1 MDEQSLHTDT
11 VHDWITGYLTNSLTP
26 EEMQSFQEWLN
37 ASEENRKYF
46 SDIQEVWIAASNE
59 ADDVHSFN
67 KDRAYQLFL
76 RRTGETTQQGINKR
90 KAFQLRPWMYAAAMT
105 IIVFICGTIA
115 FQTGKSVIR
124 KYGDIAYTKP
134 YSVPTESMLEE
145 LNDAPN
151 LIILDENASHIL
163 SLMTA
168 RQREWL
174 SVENITAIYT
184 LKYNRVIIGF
194 LYIANGKQR
203 PLTPDESKYLQK
215 ICYYFSYALRNANLY
230 QNAYRASI
238 TDELT
243 SLYNRKHAFEC
254 IDNVCQHQKPST
266 LIVLDI
272 DDFKLY
278 NELYG
283 AQEGDNLIHRFAQII
298 LQEITSGDIGFRFGA
313 DEFIILKEGTDVEEA
328 KDYCKRIVNGIVEVS
343 PANTVWDISVSCG
356 ISVFPDIS
364 TDAMSFLHNAT
375 QAVYYG
381 KQAGKGKIEVYRH
394 GMDERSHDPDI
405 RTAYERVAP
414 TIYALTAA
422 IDAKDSYTF
431 IHSMNVSKYAVI
443 LAESL
448 DMNSND
454 IEIIRDAGLLH
465 DIGKISIP
473 ERILQKTSRLTDEE
487 YAIMKTHVENSTKMI
502 RYLPDMDYVIPA
514 VVGHHERYDGT
525 GYPRGLAGQNI
536 PYMARI
542 LTIADCFDAMTAK
555 RPYKQALSVDYAVN
569 ELEKNSGTQFDPVL
583 VKQFI
588 ELIHEG
594 KISIT

>member
-1 MDEQSLHTDT
+1 MKEKEEIWDYFVST
-11 VHDWITGYLTNSLTP
+11 VINT
-26 EEMQSFQEWLN
+26 LN
-37 ASEENRKYF
+37 ADEIYDATMQALSDLLCPDGLLLMMNQNTRHIF
-46 SDIQEVWIAASNE
+46 SI
-59 ADDVHSFN
+59 
-67 KDRAYQLFL
+67 
-76 RRTGETTQQGINKR
+76 
-90 KAFQLRPWMYAAAMT
+90 
-105 IIVFICGTIA
+105 
-115 FQTGKSVIR
+115 IR

-151 LIILDENASHIL
+151 LTILDENASHIL

-194 LYIANGKQR
+194 LYIANGQQR

-243 SLYNRKHAFEC
+243 SLFNRKHAFEC

-298 LQEITSGDIGFRFGA
+298 LQEITSDDIGFRFGA

-583 VKQFI
+583 VKQFF